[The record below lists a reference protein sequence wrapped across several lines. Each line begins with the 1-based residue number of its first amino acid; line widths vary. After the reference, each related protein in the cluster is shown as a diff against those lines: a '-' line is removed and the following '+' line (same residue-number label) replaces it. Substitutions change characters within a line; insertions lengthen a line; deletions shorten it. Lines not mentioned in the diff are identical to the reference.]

1 VFLKRQPDWT
11 PGAGG
16 ELLSDD
22 GHRGLQVVGVDASN
36 RKAGASDLETPI
48 LSAK

>member
-11 PGAGG
+11 LGVGG

-36 RKAGASDLETPI
+36 RKAGANDLETPI